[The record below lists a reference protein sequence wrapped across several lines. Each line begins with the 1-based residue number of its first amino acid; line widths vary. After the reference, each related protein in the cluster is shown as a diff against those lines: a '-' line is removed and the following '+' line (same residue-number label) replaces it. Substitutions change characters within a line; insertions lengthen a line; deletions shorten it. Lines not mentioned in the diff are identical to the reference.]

1 MPRSKKDSHLN
12 SDEQNNQHIK
22 ISCEDCN
29 KYISD
34 KTRHFQSAV
43 HLQNRQQI
51 NFNQSTREAPSVSS
65 SVQSGVEKILNEKT

>member
-1 MPRSKKDSHLN
+1 MPRSEKDSHLN
-12 SDEQNNQHIK
+12 SDEHKNDHIK

-34 KTRHFQSAV
+34 KTRHFQSEV
-43 HLQNRQQI
+43 HLQHRQQI

-65 SVQSGVEKILNEKT
+65 SVQSGVGIILNEKT